1 MFSDTN
7 HKILNFLSSRHGGL
21 LVHPT
26 SLPGEY
32 GIGELGSYAFHFLD
46 FLHENM
52 LSLWQILPLGPTG
65 YGNSPYQCFSTF
77 AGNPMLISLEKIIN
91 LGLLDVQACKDLI
104 NLPSSMVDY
113 GKLIPLKWKILKIA
127 FEKFKDLKLSKLKAQ
142 FINFK
147 KEHVNW
153 LNDYSL
159 FMSIKL
165 SHNLIA
171 WSEWEDNLK
180 FREPETLRLWERNH
194 REEVEFHK
202 FTQFLFFNQWN
213 EIMNYAKAKGIS
225 IIGDIPIF
233 VAYDSV
239 DVWSHPE
246 YYCLDDER
254 NMIYIAGV
262 PPDYFSATGQRWGN
276 PLYNWKVMKE
286 NNYRWWI
293 ERISH
298 ILSLVDIVRID
309 HFRGFESY
317 WQINA
322 EEKTAVKGKWV
333 KGPGIEIFNKL
344 KNELGAL
351 PIIAE
356 DLGLITTEVEE
367 LLLKTGFPGMRVL
380 QFAFMDSS
388 ENPSKNKFFPHNYQQ
403 NTVVYTGT
411 HDNQT
416 TKAWFE
422 DSPEKV
428 QQLVLDYVGSD
439 GKDIVGDLIRLAWC
453 SVANMAVIPLQDLLR
468 LDDTARMNFPGTIG
482 NNWTWRFKW
491 NKITDTVGK
500 ELINLN
506 KLYGRL

>member
-7 HKILNFLSSRHGGL
+7 HNILNFLSSRHGGL

-26 SLPGEY
+26 SLPGEF

-46 FLHENM
+46 FLYENM

-77 AGNPMLISLEKIIN
+77 AGNPMLISLEKLIS
-91 LGLLDVQACKDLI
+91 LGLLNIQDCKDLMD
-104 NLPSSMVDY
+104 LPKLRVDY
-113 GKLIPLKWKILKIA
+113 GKLIPLKWEILKVA
-127 FEKFKDLKLSKLKAQ
+127 FDKFKDLKRSKLKTQ
-142 FINFK
+142 FINFTK
-147 KEHVNW
+147 KHINW

-165 SHNLIA
+165 SYNLIA
-171 WSEWEDNLK
+171 WNKWEENLK
-180 FREPETLRLWERNH
+180 FREPETLKLWERDH
-194 REEVEFHK
+194 AEEIEFHK
-202 FTQFLFFNQWN
+202 FTQFLFINQWN
-213 EIMNYAKAKGIS
+213 EIKNYANNKGIR

-246 YYCLDDER
+246 YYCLEKNR
-254 NMIYIAGV
+254 EMKYIAGV

-286 NNYRWWI
+286 NNYMWWI

-317 WQINA
+317 WQIDA
-322 EEKTAVKGKWV
+322 KEETAIKGKWI
-333 KGPGIEIFNKL
+333 KGPGIDIFNKL
-344 KNELGAL
+344 KDKLGPL
-351 PIIAE
+351 PVIAE
-356 DLGLITTEVEE
+356 DLGLITPEVEE
-367 LLLKTGFPGMRVL
+367 LLCKTDFPGMRVL
-380 QFAFMDSS
+380 QFAFMDES
-388 ENPSKNKFFPHNYQQ
+388 ENPSKNKYFPHNFKQ
-403 NTVVYTGT
+403 NTIVYTGT

-422 DSPEKV
+422 DSSKKV
-428 QQLVLDYVGSD
+428 QQLVLDYIDSD
-439 GKDIVGDLIRLAWC
+439 GKDIMGDLIRLAWS
-453 SVANMAVIPLQDLLR
+453 SVANMAVIPLQDLMR
-468 LDDTARMNFPGTIG
+468 LDDSARMNFPGTIG
-482 NNWTWRFKW
+482 NNWVWRFNW
-491 NKITDTVGK
+491 NQITDEFGK
-500 ELINLN
+500 ELIKLN
-506 KLYGRL
+506 KLYGRS